1 MPYIGN
7 IVQDFSVNN
16 AMLNTDSVTSIKI
29 DDGTIVNADI
39 NDSAAIA
46 VSKLANFVTNNAANR
61 VITGSGTTN
70 TLNGNSDL
78 LWNGSRLDID
88 TGGTED
94 ALRIGNTAGT
104 DTFIRLGSI
113 GTTAD
118 THAVIKYDKDDNYLS
133 LLVSGESHGNGG
145 MLIANGGAVSLSAGT
160 SPLAKLHVKDDVY
173 VKGSSGDGSTGI
185 QIRSGSSAISGQH
198 QVRTGGGLGNMLI
211 INAAGSTGLLQVQ
224 TNGTEKLRIDSSGQ
238 VGIGTSSPEEDLHIS
253 NDTPVIRLTDSS
265 TNRHA
270 QFVCIDG
277 SLRLDADNNNAQSNT
292 NIAFRTDGTER
303 MRIDSSGRL
312 LIGTTSGTGHSLTG
326 TNNPL
331 LQVES
336 ASSNDYARASFIF
349 NGATSVGPGLW
360 FGKSRG
366 TSVGSNTIVN
376 DGDQVGGFFF
386 HAADGTDKFSRVA
399 SIEVKVDGT
408 PGSNDTPGRIT
419 FATTADGAD
428 GTTERMRID
437 SSGRVGIGTTSPAQL
452 LEIHGAS
459 NPAVLL
465 KDTTNNVLSYL
476 YSQDLVGA
484 VGTASNH
491 PFVFNVNNGEK
502 MRIDSSGN
510 VSIGTTSTTMN
521 ANGLKVFHTTQP
533 GIQLQNNNSGTTGS
547 DGAEIT
553 LTNGGTLLIG
563 NREAGNRIGLQTVA
577 SGGST
582 LVEVVRIEENKK
594 CSFNGSNTTA
604 CDIDI
609 EGTTVEIGNPLGNNV
624 SAGQNPVFR
633 AQANNSN
640 KSIMFSS
647 MWGGDNGVH
656 KQLEF
661 SGGNRIVYNG
671 TNDNEMARFT
681 SDDFLVGTTS
691 NSSSTGIGLKLNFGA
706 TNPTF
711 NTVINQSAGNHSF
724 YHLYN
729 TNSTHNGYRFYVQV
743 NGGIANH
750 SGNNVN
756 LSDERMKKNITNMGS
771 VYSTFKQFVFRDF
784 NYIDDE
790 ASESKKHGVIAQ
802 EVETIDADLIT
813 DDFKIGGDKDEN
825 YVYRKA
831 LKEEQFVMIGLKAL
845 QEAIAKIDTLET
857 KVAALEAA

>member
-7 IVQDFSVNN
+7 IVQDFSVNT
-16 AMLNTDSVTSIKI
+16 AMLNSDSVTSIKI